1 MKLKRQKKKSRF
13 ITTYIISGGFLLL
26 ILLGTVLLHLPWAS
40 STGVCV
46 PWSDALFTATTS
58 VCVTGLVTVPTYCTW
73 SYFGQAV
80 ILILIQLGGLG
91 VISFT
96 ILFLQLLGKKI
107 GLRESQLIKDAY
119 NLDKNNGMDI
129 LVRKIFVGTFIVE
142 GIGALFYSFV
152 FVPEYGISGIWKSI
166 FNSVSAFCN
175 AGMDILGPSSL
186 VSYQSN
192 IAVNLITMALI
203 ILGGIGF
210 PIWFLTIDKI
220 KEYKKGDISL
230 KRLIRSLPLSAK
242 AVLTVTAILILSG
255 AVLIFALEY
264 SNKET
269 IGTLPLGDK
278 ILTSLFQSVTTRTA
292 GFCSISQSGLRRST
306 IIICCVLMF
315 IGGSPSGTAGGI
327 KTTTF
332 LILAASMF
340 SAVSGR
346 DHTEVFKRKINADT
360 VRKAMSIFTLNLL
373 VFVISLLVFCIVQ
386 PSSFENCIY
395 EVVSAIG
402 TVGLSRDLTP
412 SLNLAGKIV
421 IIVTMYLGRI
431 GPISLALF
439 FNTKKYVNLIQ
450 YPEENISIG

>member
-26 ILLGTVLLHLPWAS
+26 ILLGTVLLRLPWAS
-40 STGVCV
+40 ASGVSV
-46 PWSDALFTATTS
+46 AWSDALFTATTS
-58 VCVTGLVTVPTYCTW
+58 VCVTGLVTVPTYSAW
-73 SYFGQAV
+73 SFFGQAV
-80 ILILIQLGGLG
+80 ILVLIQLGGLG

-96 ILFLQLLGKKI
+96 ILFMHLLGKKI

-119 NLDKNNGMDI
+119 NLDSNNGMDK
-129 LVRKIFVGTFIVE
+129 LVRKIFIGTLIVE
-142 GIGALFYSFV
+142 GTGALLYSFV

-166 FNSVSAFCN
+166 FNAVSAFCN

-186 VSYQSN
+186 IDYQGN
-192 IAVNLITMALI
+192 IAVNLITMSLI

-220 KEYKKGDISL
+220 KEYKRGDISL
-230 KRLIRSLPLSAK
+230 KRLIRTVPLSAK
-242 AVLTVTAILILSG
+242 AVLTMTAC
-255 AVLIFALEY
+255 LIFLGALIIFLLEF
-264 SNKET
+264 SNEET
-269 IGTLPLGDK
+269 IGRLPLGKK
-278 ILTSLFQSVTTRTA
+278 ILASVFQSVTTRTA
-292 GFCSISQSGLRRST
+292 GFCSIPQSGLRRST
-306 IIICCVLMF
+306 IIVCCVLMF

-346 DHTEVFKRKINADT
+346 DNTEVFKRKINADT
-360 VRKAMSIFTLNLL
+360 VRKAMSIFSLNLL
-373 VFVISLLVFCIVQ
+373 VLTASLLILCIVQ
-386 PSSFENCIY
+386 PSSFESSIY

-412 SLNLAGKIV
+412 NLNLAGKFV